1 MKTPLEQSKQK
12 QLRAQGILSSDEIAY
27 MEGDIAIAEN
37 VLNGSKRRI
46 TSSVLTEGS
55 DRKIL
60 FG

>member
-1 MKTPLEQSKQK
+1 MKTPLDQSKQQ
-12 QLRAQGILSSDEIAY
+12 QLRAQGILSSDEIAF

-37 VLNGSKRRI
+37 VLTGFKRRI
-46 TSSVLTEGS
+46 TSPVLTEGS